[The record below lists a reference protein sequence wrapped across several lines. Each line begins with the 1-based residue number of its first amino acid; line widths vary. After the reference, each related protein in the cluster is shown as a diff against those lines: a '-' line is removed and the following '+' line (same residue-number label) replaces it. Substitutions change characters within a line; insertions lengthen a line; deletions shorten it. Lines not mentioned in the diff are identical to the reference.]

1 MKKEPWWYWLV
12 FVREFFEGYVWGFS
26 LGVVTVLFDLDPESR
41 EAKVAAAA
49 LLALAIWIVIVIWKA
64 LLTILSSNT

>member
-1 MKKEPWWYWLV
+1 MKKEPWWYWLG

>member
-1 MKKEPWWYWLV
+1 MKKEPWWYWLG
-12 FVREFFEGYVWGFS
+12 FVRGFFEGYVWGFS

>member
-1 MKKEPWWYWLV
+1 MKKEPWWYWLG
-12 FVREFFEGYVWGFS
+12 FVCEFFEGYVWGFS